1 MKDVQRTKKPRDV
14 TDAFFQIDLRPY
26 TKRVFSMFGGE
37 RKTVSIRFINPLL
50 DAVVDRFGTKDA
62 NYSRSDDGHFT
73 VTAEVEISDQFFGW
87 LLGFGNK
94 AKLTAPESVVKEF
107 VEYLN
112 TIKEKYRGIHNV

>member
-1 MKDVQRTKKPRDV
+1 VDRMKDVRRTKNPRDGA
-14 TDAFFQIDLRPY
+14 DAFFQIDLRTY

-62 NYSRSDDGHFT
+62 NYSRGDDGHFT

-94 AKLTAPESVVKEF
+94 AKLTAPESAVNAF
-107 VEYLN
+107 MAYLAK
-112 TIKEKYRGIHNV
+112 IREMY